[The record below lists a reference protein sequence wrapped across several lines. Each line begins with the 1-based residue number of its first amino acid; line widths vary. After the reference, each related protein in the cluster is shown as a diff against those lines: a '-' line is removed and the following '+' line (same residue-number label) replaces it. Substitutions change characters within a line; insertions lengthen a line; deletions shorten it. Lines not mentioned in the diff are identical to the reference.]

1 MIQARVAAGVTAAL
15 LVVGAVVHFQ
25 PAQRLTAASFVS
37 AALNI
42 DTLAACEASAG
53 PASEAVPGTALGAGI
68 ATAGTDWDGDGSA
81 DTKRLMVQTKGPC
94 VCKKNICTNGRVCDP
109 AGVLGQCY
117 LPRCPTAAAGTAGAA
132 IPVQYI
138 AGCYCAADA
147 SFTSSNKALAYVGGT
162 VTKVQAAD
170 GVVAE
175 TSKCGTASVCYA
187 GETCAVANTGTC
199 DAGAGPIKKAP
210 QTYAYAIPSISSN
223 VFTDPKKFQICK
235 STAATTQ
242 KCKLP
247 ATPLTQSGE
256 TSPVLCEVVA

>member
-1 MIQARVAAGVTAAL
+1 MTQARVAAGVTAAL

-37 AALNI
+37 AALDI
-42 DTLAACEASAG
+42 DTLAACEAKEG
-53 PASEAVPGTALGAGI
+53 PAAEDAPGTALAAAIGAAI
-68 ATAGTDWDGDGSA
+68 TDWDGTGA
-81 DTKRLMVQTKGPC
+81 TAAARLMVQTKGPC

-109 AGVLGQCY
+109 AGDLGQCY

-132 IPVQYI
+132 IPVQYT
-138 AGCYCAADA
+138 AGCYCAANDA
-147 SFTSSNKALAYVGGT
+147 FTSSNKKLVYVGGE
-162 VTKVQAAD
+162 VTKVQATD
-170 GVVAE
+170 GTVTE
-175 TSKCGTASVCYA
+175 TSKCGANSVCYA
-187 GETCAVANTGTC
+187 GEACVVATTGTC
-199 DAGAGPIKKAP
+199 DGIKKAP

-247 ATPLTQSGE
+247 TASVTQNGE
-256 TSPVLCEVVA
+256 TAPVLCEVVA

>member
-37 AALNI
+37 AAL
-42 DTLAACEASAG
+42 DVETLAACEASAG
-53 PASEAVPGTALGAGI
+53 PASEAAPTTALAATIAAGA
-68 ATAGTDWDGDGSA
+68 TVWDGDGSA
-81 DTKRLMVQTKGPC
+81 AAKRLMVQTKGPC

-109 AGVLGQCY
+109 AGALGQCY

-147 SFTSSNKALAYVGGT
+147 SFTSSNKALAYVGGE

-175 TSKCGTASVCYA
+175 TSKCGATAVCYA
-187 GETCAVANTGTC
+187 GETCAVAGSTC
-199 DAGAGPIKKAP
+199 DAGAGPITKAP

-247 ATPLTQSGE
+247 ATPVTQSGE
-256 TSPVLCEVVA
+256 TSPVVCEVVA